1 MAATPHG
8 AALSNGAA
16 PQGLQLKGAL
26 PETRCNGAALFLW
39 GFTMEQIILSVAAN
53 TALHDALTK
62 RGPRKG
68 RLLKSAPAYGSAA
81 YAAWQAAMLNCNP
94 HKVSMSGVMF
104 LTPENKAIYDEIDAL
119 FESMMKYQR
128 ENMMGKYD

>member
-1 MAATPHG
+1 
-8 AALSNGAA
+8 
-16 PQGLQLKGAL
+16 
-26 PETRCNGAALFLW
+26 
-39 GFTMEQIILSVAAN
+39 MEQVILSVAAN

-104 LTPENKAIYDEIDAL
+104 LTPENKAIYDEIDAF

-128 ENMMGKYD
+128 ENMTGKYD